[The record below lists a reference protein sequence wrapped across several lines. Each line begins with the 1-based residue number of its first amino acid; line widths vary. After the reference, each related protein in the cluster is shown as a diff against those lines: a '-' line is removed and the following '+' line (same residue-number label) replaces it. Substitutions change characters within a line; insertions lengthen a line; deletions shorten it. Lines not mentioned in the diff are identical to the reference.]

1 MEIFENTTH
10 LGEDNYF
17 QQYNNCSFLSFL
29 HLSCIIQGEKKK
41 PMLSDLFIGILKGFV
56 KD

>member
-1 MEIFENTTH
+1 LRTPPTLEKITIFSNTIIVH
-10 LGEDNYF
+10 
-17 QQYNNCSFLSFL
+17 SFLSFTFL
-29 HLSCIIQGEKKK
+29 ALSKEKKKK